1 MKIKPLDKLL
11 LFYLLIIALILL
23 TSCRVKKNSE
33 QKVDS
38 LVKETLVIR
47 DSIRTRTILEYE
59 TIYDTIRQQ
68 YVTHIRKVSI
78 DESQNKALQATS
90 ETTLSKTT
98 KEKIS
103 EPREPKKWINQLLFI
118 SAIVVV
124 FFVGFYLRK

>member
-1 MKIKPLDKLL
+1 MKLKPLDKLL

-23 TSCRVKKNSE
+23 SSCKVKKSSE

>member
-1 MKIKPLDKLL
+1 MKLKPLDKLL

-23 TSCRVKKNSE
+23 TSCRVKKTNE

-90 ETTLSKTT
+90 ETNLSKTT
-98 KEKIS
+98 KEKES
-103 EPREPKKWINQLLFI
+103 LPREPKKWINQLLFI

>member
-1 MKIKPLDKLL
+1 MKLKPLDKLL

-23 TSCRVKKNSE
+23 TSCKVKKNSE

-90 ETTLSKTT
+90 QTTLSKTT

>member
-1 MKIKPLDKLL
+1 MKLKPLDKLL

-23 TSCRVKKNSE
+23 TSCRVKKTNE

-90 ETTLSKTT
+90 QTTLSKTT

>member
-1 MKIKPLDKLL
+1 MKLKPLDKLL

-23 TSCRVKKNSE
+23 TSCKVKKNSE

-90 ETTLSKTT
+90 QTTLSKTT
-98 KEKIS
+98 KEKLS

>member
-1 MKIKPLDKLL
+1 MKLKPLDKLL

-23 TSCRVKKNSE
+23 TSCRVKKINE

-78 DESQNKALQATS
+78 DESQNKALQAS
-90 ETTLSKTT
+90 SQTTLSKTT